1 MQRKGYIIRFIDIGL
16 IILFGFLMIS
26 DLTVI
31 SQIQLPGSEQDRP
44 ADPPDDNTRMIGVVI
59 EESGLYR
66 IREMATDVPLFVN
79 VEQIADL
86 EVLVRRL
93 VEEHEAV
100 GGAIEVVIEPHPN
113 AVMQRLVDVHDL
125 CERLGVKKNIN
136 TAIGR
141 GGP

>member
-1 MQRKGYIIRFIDIGL
+1 MQRKGYMIRFIDIGL

-31 SQIQLPGSEQDRP
+31 SQIQLPGSEQDSP
-44 ADPPDDNTRMIGVVI
+44 VDPPATDVRMIGVVI
-59 EESGLYR
+59 EEAGIYR
-66 IREMATDVPLFVN
+66 VHDMATDTPLFVN
-79 VEQIADL
+79 IEQIADL
-86 EVLVRRL
+86 EVLVDRL
-93 VEEHEAV
+93 IKEHEAV
-100 GGAIEVVIEPHPN
+100 GGEIEVVIEPHPN

-136 TAIGR
+136 TSIGR

>member
-31 SQIQLPGSEQDRP
+31 SQIQLPGSTQQ
-44 ADPPDDNTRMIGVVI
+44 PPVDVSDAEVRMIGVVI
-59 EESGLYR
+59 EETGVYR
-66 IREMATDVPLFVN
+66 VRELATDSPLFVN
-79 VEQIADL
+79 IEQIADL
-86 EVLVRRL
+86 EVVVRRL

-100 GGAIEVVIEPHPN
+100 GGAIEIVIEPHPN

-141 GGP
+141 GGA

>member
-31 SQIQLPGSEQDRP
+31 SQIQLPGSEQDNP
-44 ADPPDDNTRMIGVVI
+44 ADPPDADVRMIGVVI
-59 EESGLYR
+59 EEAGQYR
-66 IREMATDVPLFVN
+66 VREMATDTPLFVN
-79 VEQIADL
+79 VEEIADL
-86 EVLVRRL
+86 EVLIRRL
-93 VEEHEAV
+93 VDEHEAA
-100 GGAIEVVIEPHPN
+100 GGAIEIVIEPHPN
-113 AVMQRLVDVHDL
+113 AIMQRLVDVHDL